1 MGFVDY
7 NTLGNFNAEVNSS
20 LPAFAAENLYSLPT
34 KQFGAATI
42 DADNVSNYDPTH
54 WSRFT
59 VDTSTNTDNDA
70 GGIVTRSDKG
80 FHFTN
85 DADSGK
91 VLGIKLSDARNRSL
105 SETFSLNPGDSLYRD
120 GAHST
125 VVYVP
130 AGGSEAVDGVITVI
144 PWMSG
149 WQSTDANVEKKFSNV
164 GTEGWSNRHD
174 YLVDVLPT
182 ADYVIP
188 NGGTNG
194 TNGTNGDNGNN
205 GNGGNGNG
213 ETEEGTNWMLYGG
226 AFALLAVGGFMA
238 VNMMKKKKSKK

>member
-7 NTLGNFNAEVNSS
+7 NTLGKFQAEVDTP

-42 DADNVSNYDPTH
+42 HSDTISNYDPTH

-130 AGGSEAVDGVITVI
+130 AGGTEAVDGVITVI

-149 WQSTDANVEKKFSNV
+149 WKATDTSVEKKFSNV
-164 GTEGWSNRHD
+164 GTQGSGNRHD

-194 TNGTNGDNGNN
+194 TNGDNGDNG
-205 GNGGNGNG
+205 GNGGNGGNG
-213 ETEEGTNWMLYGG
+213 ETEEETNWMLYGG